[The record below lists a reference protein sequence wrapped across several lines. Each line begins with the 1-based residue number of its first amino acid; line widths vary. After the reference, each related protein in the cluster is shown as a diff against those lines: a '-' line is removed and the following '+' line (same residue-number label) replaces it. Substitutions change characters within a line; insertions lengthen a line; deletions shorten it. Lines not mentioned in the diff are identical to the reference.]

1 MYLLLKNDQTISWS
15 LFCGIKNSHRK
26 SLSVAAGYSS
36 VGMSHH
42 SIIHFPVIGHL
53 DGVQFFTLINNLGMR
68 ILLAVLLFTSV
79 IIHLGYILG
88 SEIANSELVGF

>member
-1 MYLLLKNDQTISWS
+1 M
-15 LFCGIKNSHRK
+15 
-26 SLSVAAGYSS
+26 AAGYSS

-53 DGVQFFTLINNLGMR
+53 DGVQFFTVINNLGMR

-88 SEIANSELVGF
+88 SEIANSELVRF